1 MPRSARPALI
11 CVVLSFFLTAS
22 LAAQAT
28 VYYLKGD
35 PADQAKKVVND
46 TASGTIGTAT
56 FDTTAPTGTA
66 PVTQTG
72 SPFTNADYVGNPLG
86 IYWSGS
92 FSGTVSGVLDLQ
104 WYWSTANAETVALG
118 GAVQVSVF
126 ADPDYAAD
134 RAQPGRLIGRAI
146 VPLTGIS
153 AAPTLVA
160 SQIPVSGTVGH
171 TLLIQAVPQF
181 VDSGEG
187 IFALYNSTATPSSFT
202 FHSAPQRVP
211 FPPAPPG
218 TGPAS
223 RYSAYTPSAAQLATG
238 LGTDAGEPSIGVNTT
253 SGNVFLQS
261 YATTFRVQFNDS
273 CPTSPA
279 STWTATQ
286 SAITGQTSF
295 DPILY
300 TDQSPGR
307 TFVSQ
312 LLLAGS
318 ALAFTDDDG
327 TTWLPSHGSGI
338 GSGIDHQTLGGG
350 PFHRPLLGGVL
361 YPTAVYYCS
370 QDIALANCAIS
381 LDGGLTFGP
390 AVPIYT
396 SQQCG
401 GLHGH
406 LKVGP
411 DGTAYV
417 PNKDCGSQQ
426 AVVVSEDNGATW
438 SVRKVPNSMAANSDP
453 SVAISKGGRV
463 YLGFADNDNHP
474 VVAVSNDRGN
484 SWTNVKDVGASA
496 GINNT
501 VFSEMVAGDD
511 DRAAMAFV
519 GTTSPGSLQDRTFPG
534 VWYMYIASTFDG
546 GSSWQLANAT
556 PNDPVQRGPIWLKG
570 GAEVS
575 RNLLDFNDATIDHD
589 GRVLVG
595 FAGGCVGPGAQPPNA
610 ARGNSYSAVASII
623 RQSGG
628 RRMFV
633 QYDQT
638 TTTAPSAP
646 NVTVTRN
653 GALSKLTWSEGN
665 DGGSPVTKYSVYR
678 DGNLLTNTTL
688 TSYTDPSGDPARTFN
703 YSVTA
708 TNAAGTSCGSNTVA
722 AAPSGSSCV
731 LPGVTMISDPTGD
744 GTAAA
749 NAAPD
754 LQSVSIAEPY
764 YPDGSQKTV
773 FTINVASLASVPAG
787 AEWRV
792 LLNFPTTA
800 RGSYY
805 PEMHTATSGVV
816 SFQDGTRRVTRT

>member
-1 MPRSARPALI
+1 MLRIARPALS
-11 CVVLSFFLTAS
+11 VLVLSLLMTVSLGAQTA
-22 LAAQAT
+22 
-28 VYYLKGD
+28 VYYLKGA
-35 PADQAKKVVND
+35 PTDQASKVSND
-46 TASGTIGTAT
+46 TVSATIGTAT
-56 FDTTAPTGTA
+56 FDRTAPTGTA

-72 SPFTNADYVGNPLG
+72 SPFTNEDYVGNPLG

-104 WYWSTANAETVALG
+104 WYWSTPNAETVALG

-146 VPLTGIS
+146 
-153 AAPTLVA
+153 
-160 SQIPVSGTVGH
+160 
-171 TLLIQAVPQF
+171 
-181 VDSGEG
+181 E
-187 IFALYNSTATPSSFT
+187 
-202 FHSAPQRVP
+202 
-211 FPPAPPG
+211 
-218 TGPAS
+218 
-223 RYSAYTPSAAQLATG
+223 
-238 LGTDAGEPSIGVNTT
+238 AGEPSMGVNTT

-261 YATTFRVQFNDS
+261 YATTFRVQFTVS

-286 SAITGQTSF
+286 SAITGQTSL

-300 TDQSPGR
+300 TDQSTGR

-338 GSGIDHQTLGGG
+338 GSGIDHQTLCGG

-370 QDIALANCAIS
+370 HDIALANCAIS

-519 GTTSPGSLQDRTFPG
+519 GTTSPGSLQDRTLP
-534 VWYMYIASTFDG
+534 
-546 GSSWQLANAT
+546 
-556 PNDPVQRGPIWLKG
+556 
-570 GAEVS
+570 
-575 RNLLDFNDATIDHD
+575 DA
-589 GRVLVG
+589 
-595 FAGGCVGPGAQPPNA
+595 
-610 ARGNSYSAVASII
+610 
-623 RQSGG
+623 
-628 RRMFV
+628 
-633 QYDQT
+633 
-638 TTTAPSAP
+638 
-646 NVTVTRN
+646 
-653 GALSKLTWSEGN
+653 
-665 DGGSPVTKYSVYR
+665 
-678 DGNLLTNTTL
+678 
-688 TSYTDPSGDPARTFN
+688 
-703 YSVTA
+703 
-708 TNAAGTSCGSNTVA
+708 
-722 AAPSGSSCV
+722 
-731 LPGVTMISDPTGD
+731 
-744 GTAAA
+744 
-749 NAAPD
+749 
-754 LQSVSIAEPY
+754 
-764 YPDGSQKTV
+764 
-773 FTINVASLASVPAG
+773 
-787 AEWRV
+787 
-792 LLNFPTTA
+792 
-800 RGSYY
+800 
-805 PEMHTATSGVV
+805 
-816 SFQDGTRRVTRT
+816 